1 MNYFLWFTLKGV
13 NKPQSVYLK
22 KLLDTMDEPGT
33 NDIKKK
39 LIWPWSRVEHGQSGN
54 NSPWFICAIIVL
66 LSANLHRFEVFF
78 IINYN
83 TSTWSDWSNYR
94 QEWDLLRSLKKI
106 PQGYG
111 TSRYQIISDRLEL
124 KYPYPSWTGANLD
137 KNIWTAWFDLIYV
150 RGIAS
155 IGSTYLDGWR
165 FWSFPLKDCVLIS
178 LWSEDISQSREWK
191 TGQHH

>member
-94 QEWDLLRSLKKI
+94 QEWDLLRSLKKN
-106 PQGYG
+106 
-111 TSRYQIISDRLEL
+111 TSRLRYLTVPNYFRSIGTKIPIPILDRS
-124 KYPYPSWTGANLD
+124 KSWQEYLNGM
-137 KNIWTAWFDLIYV
+137 IWFDLCS
-150 RGIAS
+150 RHC
-155 IGSTYLDGWR
+155 LDREHILGWVT
-165 FWSFPLKDCVLIS
+165 FLVFPLEGLRPHLALK
-178 LWSEDISQSREWK
+178 WR
-191 TGQHH
+191 H